1 MKRLSQFV
9 LLAVLL
15 NFYVS
20 IHAQEVAIIYDES
33 DPQISFAV
41 DEIVAVAFSRD
52 GIALDKRSLDGS
64 AEQVFNTNDLDAAV
78 FIGTQK
84 DTVLV
89 DLVAVLGA
97 DVADLEPEGFS
108 IRFHEQGDTEKI
120 FIIGADSAGAMY
132 GGLEVAEVL
141 RTKAGSEEEYAAYDR
156 NPYMKR
162 RGTKFNIPLDVRTPT
177 YTDPCDSAQKN
188 IPEMWNYDFWTEYI
202 DCLARHRYNFVS
214 LWNLH
219 PFPSMVR
226 VPDYPDVALDDVRR
240 STVEW
245 EELYSLNG
253 IGFDAPEIVDNY
265 ETLYEMTIDEKMDF
279 WRKVMAYGK
288 SRNVDFYVVTWNI
301 FVNGTDGKYGIT
313 DDIDNPTTRDYF
325 RKSIAQMFETYPDLA
340 GVGLTTGENMHGSN
354 TEAKE
359 DWAFATYGQGVLDAA
374 TAEPD
379 RQITLIHRQH
389 QTGALDI
396 ADRFQP
402 LVDQPN
408 VNFIFSFK
416 YAKAHV
422 YSSIDQ
428 VWHPGFVE
436 DITSRGD
443 LKTIWTLRNDDVFYF
458 RWGAPDF
465 VREFILNIPYDV
477 SDGYYF
483 GSDQYVWGREFLSND
498 PSLPET
504 GAPRQIELAKHWYHW
519 SLWGRLGYD
528 PTLTNDRFVVILGA
542 RYPSVHAQHFFTAW
556 QSASKVYPLTTGFH
570 WGSLDFQWYIE
581 GCISKPSY
589 AETESGFHDVNRF
602 ISLPPHPGT
611 DYISIPDYVEGVRE
625 GRERYGTTP
634 FQVAERIRQNAMIG
648 YSSLARFEVE
658 ADQTDTE
665 LLATL
670 KDIRA
675 MSELGLYYSHK
686 IEGATELAL
695 FRAGQGDE
703 HQEKAIEDLTRA
715 ALCWRDY
722 MEAAKTQYKNPM
734 WMNRVG
740 HCDWDEMYQEVL
752 HDIEI
757 AGGEIPENLKA
768 DLEE

>member
-1 MKRLSQFV
+1 MKRYCLFS

-15 NFYVS
+15 NLTAP
-20 IHAQEVAIIYDES
+20 IHAQEVAIIYDAT
-33 DPQISFAV
+33 DLQIKFAV
-41 DEIVAVAFSRD
+41 DEIVDVAFSRD
-52 GIALDKRSLDGS
+52 GIALENRSLDGPT
-64 AEQVFNTNDLDAAV
+64 EQVFSTNDLDAAV
-78 FIGTQK
+78 FIGTQE
-84 DTVLV
+84 DTALV
-89 DLVAVLGA
+89 DLVAVLG
-97 DVADLEPEGFS
+97 DEIADLKPEGFS
-108 IRFHEQGDTEKI
+108 IRFHEQGDTESI
-120 FIIGADSAGAMY
+120 FIIGADSAGTMY
-132 GGLEVAEVL
+132 GGLEMAEIL
-141 RTKAGSEEEYAAYDR
+141 RTGAGSEEEYEVYDR

-188 IPEMWNYDFWTEYI
+188 IPEMWSYDFWTEYI
-202 DCLARHRYNFVS
+202 DNLARHRYNFVS

-265 ETLYEMTIDEKMDF
+265 ETLYEMTIDEKINF

-359 DWAFATYGQGVLDAA
+359 DWAFETYGQGVLDAA
-374 TAEPD
+374 AAEPG

-428 VWHPGFVE
+428 IWHPGFVE

-465 VREFILNIPYDV
+465 VREFILNIPYEV
-477 SDGYYF
+477 SDGFYF

-498 PSLPET
+498 PTLPET

-528 PTLTNDRFVVILGA
+528 PTLGNDRFIAILDA
-542 RYPSVHAQHFFTAW
+542 RYPSVDGAKLFEAW
-556 QSASKVYPLTTGFH
+556 QSASMIYPTTTGFH

-589 AETESGFHDVNRF
+589 SETESGFNDVNRF

-611 DYISIPDYVEGVRE
+611 GYVSIPDYVEAVENDRE
-625 GRERYGTTP
+625 LNAVTP
-634 FQVAERIRQNAMIG
+634 PDIADLLEAQA
-648 YSSLARFEVE
+648 SLALELLDELE
-658 ADQTDTE
+658 ADADPEDAE
-665 LLATL
+665 LQATL
-670 KDIRA
+670 TDIRTIA
-675 MSELGLYYSHK
+675 YLGMYYSHK
-686 IEGATELAL
+686 IQGSTDLAL
-695 FRAGQGDE
+695 YRSLGTEE
-703 HQEKAIEDLTRA
+703 HQTA
-715 ALCWRDY
+715 AVEELIVAAGCWRIY
-722 MEAAKTQYKNPM
+722 MTTAQSQYKNPM

-757 AGGEIPENLKA
+757 AGGEIPEILKVGG
-768 DLEE
+768 E